1 MEDGYNVY
9 HFYTRKKD
17 TSMKYSF
24 VDLDE
29 TLIHTNGDAD
39 SMKEFGAI
47 KIDFDGDPY
56 YTTYRVGAKEFLKKI
71 RELSDKTFML
81 TIATDDYA
89 EKMNEIFE
97 FGFNEND
104 IYSRYD
110 IRGSRKGMARKP
122 DLIPGS
128 VFLFDNLRYYD
139 NYEKINFLHAYGELK
154 YIQVPAFYGI
164 GDLSPEL
171 ISELTSKMNETEV

>member
-17 TSMKYSF
+17 ASMKYAF

-29 TLIHTNGDAD
+29 TLIHTSGNEDNIGLFD
-39 SMKEFGAI
+39 AI
-47 KIDFDGDPY
+47 KIDFDGDLY
-56 YTTYRVGAKEFLKKI
+56 YSAYRTGAREFLKKI

-89 EKMNEIFE
+89 KRMNEIFE
-97 FGFNEND
+97 FGFDEND

-110 IRGSRKGMARKP
+110 LRGSPKVPVRRP